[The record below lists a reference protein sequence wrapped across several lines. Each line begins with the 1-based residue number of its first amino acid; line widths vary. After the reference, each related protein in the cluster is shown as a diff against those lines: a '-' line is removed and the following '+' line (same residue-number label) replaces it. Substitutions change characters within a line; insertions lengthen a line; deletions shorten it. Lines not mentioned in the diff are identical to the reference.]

1 MEGSDVEVSEVDG
14 STVRDVSGG
23 QDHVVEEPD
32 LLVTADVEHGV
43 GAQLGVTGGGG
54 ARQSRLMTDSDSLWL
69 SYQEAPDEVL
79 SVSWELS
86 GE

>member
-1 MEGSDVEVSEVDG
+1 M
-14 STVRDVSGG
+14 
-23 QDHVVEEPD
+23 
-32 LLVTADVEHGV
+32 
-43 GAQLGVTGGGG
+43 TGGGG